1 MANSEYQQISLGLQD
16 EEELEGLVDSIIFAS
31 DDGQFAVFRLR
42 PTHQN
47 SRVNVTVGCEPPLVG
62 QQIHLMGNWITLPRF
77 GQQFKASSM
86 RLEAPPSVEG
96 IERFLGSGVIE
107 GVGPAMAKRIVAK
120 FGADTLDII
129 EKKPHQLELVEGI
142 GPHVFHGQPLHIQLF
157 FQHFAD
163 TVPVYL
169 QKLCRLFHQGTL
181 GNTTMSIQRNLLQGV
196 INASSHPVL
205 IIPCHSQAGRNGI
218 RRGKTNAFDF
228 LGQLIGMTLQHIQRK
243 GTVFLINTRRKGT

>member
-62 QQIHLMGNWITLPRF
+62 QQIHLKGSWITHPRF
-77 GQQFKASSM
+77 GQQFKARSM
-86 RLEAPPSVEG
+86 RLEAPTSVEG
-96 IERFLGSGVIE
+96 IERFLGSGVID

-142 GPHVFHGQPLHIQLF
+142 GHKTAEKIV
-157 FQHFAD
+157 
-163 TVPVYL
+163 
-169 QKLCRLFHQGTL
+169 
-181 GNTTMSIQRNLLQGV
+181 
-196 INASSHPVL
+196 AS
-205 IIPCHSQAGRNGI
+205 
-218 RRGKTNAFDF
+218 
-228 LGQLIGMTLQHIQRK
+228 
-243 GTVFLINTRRKGT
+243 